1 MTMIRLFFVV
11 LPPGRVPKTQTQMNI
26 ASGPHPYILQQTA
39 SSDEFLRFGTR
50 FCRAAEVDM
59 GVERC

>member
-1 MTMIRLFFVV
+1 MTMIRFFFVV

-39 SSDEFLRFGTR
+39 SSDEFSEIRYTILPRGGSGHG
-50 FCRAAEVDM
+50 C
-59 GVERC
+59 